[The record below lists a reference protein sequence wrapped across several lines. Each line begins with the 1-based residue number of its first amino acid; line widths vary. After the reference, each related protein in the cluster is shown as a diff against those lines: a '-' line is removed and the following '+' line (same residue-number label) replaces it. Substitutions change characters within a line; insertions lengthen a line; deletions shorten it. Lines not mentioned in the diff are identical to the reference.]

1 MDKQEKP
8 LRDWTLGDAKKVCES
23 CDEQCHGCPFTTDA
37 GCRIDGC
44 TPNLWNLTDRP
55 RFTEDEVADAKVLQR
70 ALLADGF
77 ERDERGDIF
86 AMSKSACRTLLDS
99 KMFPSIRPGQSVEL
113 AEIVGAEET

>member
-1 MDKQEKP
+1 MDKQEKS
-8 LRDWTLGDAKKVCES
+8 LRDWTLGEAHDECITHDD
-23 CDEQCHGCPFTTDA
+23 CDECPFGGDI
-37 GCRIDGC
+37 CNDGNGAI
-44 TPNLWNLTDRP
+44 PAMWNLTEKP